1 MSYSKTVNSN
11 INLITSNSSG
21 RPEVSVPPD
30 VPFVCTSTHLDDT
43 FWNNGGDAFFN
54 GVWNGTLQRWEIDE
68 QTNTGAQRILTNDPV
83 PAWAIGFR
91 PSKLYI
97 TAYASANDEVG
108 FDVSNCTATLV
119 GGGLVELGT
128 TSSLFEFDLSNYT
141 GDIDELGFGQV
152 SATTVYIDCIEFA

>member
-21 RPEVSVPPD
+21 RSEVFVPPV

-43 FWNNGGDAFFN
+43 FWNNAGDAFFN

-83 PAWAIGFR
+83 PAWAVGFR

-97 TAYASANDEVG
+97 TAYASAKADEDCFSIQYLPTPQG
-108 FDVSNCTATLV
+108 CGRIYPLRDTGRAHYSYTITHTLTHTPEGIGNWV
-119 GGGLVELGT
+119 T
-128 TSSLFEFDLSNYT
+128 
-141 GDIDELGFGQV
+141 
-152 SATTVYIDCIEFA
+152 